1 MSKAKDLLPKIIQ
14 ASNNQEAIRTLN
26 DVLEALHL
34 SNSYTDLVKIKDGLQ
49 EEKEKYN
56 VITDNYNNSEKLLE
70 NMILTRTELNFSYR
84 NISDKYSFE
93 IYKHKI
99 YWEEVKTSVRAE
111 SIKKLKEDED
121 IQKMFNTKST
131 SGLRDIVGLD
141 SSYKSYISNA
151 SISYG
156 LYQELNTLLNSIR
169 MFIDLLASSIKN
181 EQIVLQKDVK

>member
-1 MSKAKDLLPKIIQ
+1 MSKAKDLLPGIIE
-14 ASNNQEAIRTLN
+14 ASTSKEAIEVLHE
-26 DVLEALHL
+26 VLEALHL
-34 SNSYTDLVKIKDGLQ
+34 TNSYTDLVKIKDGLQ
-49 EEKEKYN
+49 EEKERYN
-56 VITDNYNNSEKLLE
+56 EISDNYQKSEKTLE
-70 NMILTRTELNFSYR
+70 DMVKTRTELNFCYR
-84 NISDKYSFE
+84 DISDKYSFE
-93 IYKHKI
+93 VYKHKI

-111 SIKKLKEDED
+111 SIKKLKEDQE

-131 SGLRDIVGLD
+131 SAIRDIVGLD

-181 EQIVLQKDVK
+181 EQIVLQKDVR